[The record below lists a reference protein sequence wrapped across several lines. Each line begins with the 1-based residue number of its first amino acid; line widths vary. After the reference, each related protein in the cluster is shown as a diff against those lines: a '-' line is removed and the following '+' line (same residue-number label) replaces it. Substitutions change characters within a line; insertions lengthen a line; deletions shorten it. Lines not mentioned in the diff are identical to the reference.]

1 MNQTIATGIMLLI
14 GFISTWGSIRQSI
27 KHLEEQCKY
36 INEKLDKHLD
46 EYRKNL

>member
-1 MNQTIATGIMLLI
+1 MNNTIATGIMLLV

-36 INEKLDKHLD
+36 MNDKLDRHIEMHGKT
-46 EYRKNL
+46 K